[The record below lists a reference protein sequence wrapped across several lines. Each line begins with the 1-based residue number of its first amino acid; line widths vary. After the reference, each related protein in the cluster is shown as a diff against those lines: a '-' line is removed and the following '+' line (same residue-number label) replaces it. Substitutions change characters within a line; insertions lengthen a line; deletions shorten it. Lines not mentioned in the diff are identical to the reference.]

1 MEDFGSF
8 KVIFIFYNPKLIIME
23 EQNFKNHSRL
33 VPMFH
38 YVTFAF
44 ITLIIG
50 GSIIKFYKSYTTS
63 LYGLLTPALFLLIGM
78 TLLLLAWYAR
88 VFALKAQDRAI
99 RAEENLRC
107 FVMTGKLLDSKLTMG
122 QIIGLRF
129 ASDNE
134 FVELARKA
142 VAENMKQADIKKAIQ
157 HWKADHNRV

>member
-8 KVIFIFYNPKLIIME
+8 EVISIFNNPKLIIME
-23 EQNFKNHSRL
+23 EQNYKNHSRL

-38 YVTFAF
+38 YVAFGF
-44 ITLIIG
+44 ITLVIG

-63 LYGLLTPALFLLIGM
+63 LYGLLTPALFLLIGV
-78 TLLLLAWYAR
+78 TLLLLAWYSR

-99 RAEENLRC
+99 RAEENLRY
-107 FVMTGKLLDSKLTMG
+107 FVITGKLLDSKLTMA
-122 QIIGLRF
+122 QIIALRF

-142 VAENMKQADIKKAIQ
+142 VAENMKQADIKKAVQ
-157 HWKADHNRV
+157 NWKADHNRV